1 MDKDK
6 EEFTV
11 NRFVSIALFA
21 LLLFALPV
29 LALADTPVLLV
40 DLPESAQMVES
51 IEFENG
57 DFIQTYQLE
66 GGVTVQLL
74 RYTGFAMTM
83 DELIASD
90 WPVNSGVEMQVL
102 TEVSGYPAQHVH
114 ILQGYDEEGYP
125 VRADGSAGGVMAID
139 LVLVTV
145 EDTTLIY
152 QSIEKGEQGAG
163 DAVKTMIQS
172 LKVQGAQSAEVG

>member
-1 MDKDK
+1 M
-6 EEFTV
+6 
-11 NRFVSIALFA
+11 NRLLKTALMLLA
-21 LLLFALPV
+21 LLVLPV
-29 LALADTPVLLV
+29 LALADAPVLLV
-40 DLPESAQMVES
+40 DLPENAQMVENV
-51 IEFENG
+51 EFDNG

-66 GGVTVQLL
+66 GDVTVQLL

-90 WPVNSGVEMQVL
+90 WPLNCGVEMQAM
-102 TEVSGYPAQHVH
+102 TEISGYPAAHAH
-114 ILQGYDEEGYP
+114 ILQGYDAQGYA
-125 VRADGSAGGVMAID
+125 VKADGSAGGIMAID

-163 DAVKTMIQS
+163 DAVKALIES
-172 LKVQGAQSAEVG
+172 LEVLGGETADVG